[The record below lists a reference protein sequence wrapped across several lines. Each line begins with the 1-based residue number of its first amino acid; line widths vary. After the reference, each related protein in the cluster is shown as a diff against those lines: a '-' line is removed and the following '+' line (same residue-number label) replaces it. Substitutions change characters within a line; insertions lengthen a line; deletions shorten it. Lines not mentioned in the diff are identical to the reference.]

1 MEINENIEIKRL
13 LDILKRKKFI
23 IVFLL
28 IIFITI
34 GYLYSYNYIIP
45 EYKSTET
52 LLLIPNNV
60 NESETITNS
69 DLTMNSGLISTYS
82 KIAKNS
88 KILKKVIKNLKLN
101 ITEEQLLNKIEISI
115 VKDTHI
121 IKISVANK
129 EPQLAKDITKELS
142 SVFLK
147 EIKEIYNLNNIGIVD
162 EAQLP
167 SSPYNINHIKDI
179 IIFFGLGIFVS
190 FVYILLV
197 YILDNT
203 IKKQEDI
210 EKYIKVKTLGS
221 IPINP
226 NKKHEIVERNK
237 AKSYIIECI
246 NTIRT
251 NILYMNSTKNA
262 KTVLITS
269 CTPREGKSWV
279 SANIAASFAE
289 TNKKVLLIDSDM
301 RKGRANKIF
310 NVDNEEGLSNYL
322 YDITGDVNQDIE
334 LARKFIKE
342 TTHAN
347 LHILPNGT
355 IPPNPSELLGSSSM
369 KQLLA
374 LLKNIY
380 DIIILDAPPCKL
392 VSDSIVL
399 ATMAD
404 STILVANSEETKIG
418 DLKEAKKSIENV
430 GGKII
435 GAIINKVKV
444 NGKIYK
450 KSYYYGHNGQ
460 KHKSEMKKQTLI
472 TVDQLINLA
481 MPQLKA
487 KDYNIFFE
495 ENEIINVKKQEKQ
508 DYKYPKES
516 NINELFIKQDN
527 YLEKMISDV
536 SDIKVQLNS
545 NNLKEKLSGTF
556 YKDNIEEAITKT
568 INEWQQKNNEEIK
581 EEIKNIN
588 NATQLNRISN
598 QLENVK
604 TNYENILT
612 HIKQKDNSNEIQQ
625 IHNEI
630 KNAKVSYKQFNSYT
644 ESLIKEMNRNN
655 LTKEQIQEIL
665 RQEIYNFE
673 EQNKSNI
680 QSDYGRLVKEI
691 ISSNNTK
698 MEEMQE
704 ETKKILRQQISSID
718 YTDQINQMNEM
729 IESLKDSYLE
739 LSNIIRTNNKQE
751 INQNNI
757 IDLKSLKKQKEQK
770 NTKQR
775 IKLQYSYKEDISF
788 EELEKTAM
796 YVVPIKKKDE
806 SNESSKS
813 YESFM

>member
-1 MEINENIEIKRL
+1 MERNENIEIKRI

-23 IVFLL
+23 IVILL
-28 IIFITI
+28 IICMAI
-34 GYLYSYNYIIP
+34 GYFYSYNCIVP
-45 EYKSTET
+45 KYKSTET

-82 KIAKNS
+82 NIAKNS
-88 KILKKVIKNLKLN
+88 KVLKKVIKNLKLN
-101 ITEEQLLNKIEISI
+101 ITEEQLLKNIEINI

-121 IKISVANK
+121 IKISVVDK

-142 SVFLK
+142 NVFLK

-179 IIFFGLGIFVS
+179 IVFFALGIFVS
-190 FVYILLV
+190 FGYLLLV

-210 EKYIKVKTLGS
+210 EKYIKVKTLGI
-221 IPINP
+221 IPLNSS
-226 NKKHEIVERNK
+226 KKQEIVERNK

-279 SANIAASFAE
+279 SANIATSFAE
-289 TNKKVLLIDSDM
+289 TNKKVLLIDADM

-310 NVDNEEGLSNYL
+310 NVENEGGLSNYL
-322 YDITGDVNQDIE
+322 YDITGETKKDIE
-334 LARKFIKE
+334 LARKYIKE

-347 LHILPNGT
+347 LHILTNGT

-418 DLKEAKKSIENV
+418 DLKEIKKSIENV

-444 NGKIYK
+444 NGKLYK
-450 KSYYYGHNGQ
+450 KSYYYGNNSQ

-472 TVDQLINLA
+472 TVDQLINSAL
-481 MPQLKA
+481 PQLKA

-495 ENEIINVKKQEKQ
+495 ENEIINPKKQEKEE
-508 DYKYPKES
+508 YKYQKEQ
-516 NINELFIKQDN
+516 NINELFMKQDN
-527 YLEKMISDV
+527 YLEKMINDV
-536 SDIKVQLNS
+536 SDIKIQLNS
-545 NNLKEKLSGTF
+545 NSLKEKLSGTF

-568 INEWQQKNNEEIK
+568 INEWQQKNNEELK

-588 NATQLNRISN
+588 NASELNRISN

-612 HIKQKDNSNEIQQ
+612 HIKQKDNTNEIKQ

-630 KNAKVSYKQFNSYT
+630 KNAKLNYNQLNSNT
-644 ESLIKEMNRNN
+644 ESLIKDMNKNK
-655 LTKEQIQEIL
+655 LTKEQIQDIL

-718 YTDQINQMNEM
+718 YTEQINQMNEM

-757 IDLKSLKKQKEQK
+757 IDLKSLKKQK
-770 NTKQR
+770 NTKQKT
-775 IKLQYSYKEDISF
+775 KLLYSFEEDIPY

-796 YVVPIKKKDE
+796 YIVPIEKKYE

-813 YESFM
+813 YGIFM